1 MVWSVETDD
10 FHGTYGTPFIL
21 IKTIY
26 ETLNGPIVY
35 PTPPTAGTSTTT
47 TAGTGPTP
55 DSTTSASTVHA
66 YIQSNFL
73 VYLFDLLVV
82 TQTRHTTVAT
92 PPPSTV
98 CEKEGY
104 HPDPTDCNKYYLCV
118 PNGDQWIVYYYNCG
132 AGTVFDPTTN
142 NCNFP
147 YNVPGCE
154 DGIPGIRKHI

>member
-66 YIQSNFL
+66 YISFQFSC
-73 VYLFDLLVV
+73 LF
-82 TQTRHTTVAT
+82 
-92 PPPSTV
+92 
-98 CEKEGY
+98 
-104 HPDPTDCNKYYLCV
+104 
-118 PNGDQWIVYYYNCG
+118 I
-132 AGTVFDPTTN
+132 
-142 NCNFP
+142 
-147 YNVPGCE
+147 
-154 DGIPGIRKHI
+154 

>member
-1 MVWSVETDD
+1 M
-10 FHGTYGTPFIL
+10 
-21 IKTIY
+21 
-26 ETLNGPIVY
+26 
-35 PTPPTAGTSTTT
+35 
-47 TAGTGPTP
+47 
-55 DSTTSASTVHA
+55 
-66 YIQSNFL
+66 
-73 VYLFDLLVV
+73 V